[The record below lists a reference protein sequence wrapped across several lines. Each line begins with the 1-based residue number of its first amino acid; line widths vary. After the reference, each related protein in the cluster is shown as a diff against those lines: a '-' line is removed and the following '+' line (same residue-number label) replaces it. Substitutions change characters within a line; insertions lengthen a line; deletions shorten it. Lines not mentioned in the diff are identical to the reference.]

1 MQGFSSSVIGL
12 ASVPAAIGQ
21 SLASQLAGR
30 CSGQAQQRATVL
42 VGAVAPTGRG
52 GWGEAVEET
61 PWNTIVFIVFD
72 GF

>member
-42 VGAVAPTGRG
+42 VGAVAPQGAGRLG
-52 GWGEAVEET
+52 GGSGRNTVYLVVFEE
-61 PWNTIVFIVFD
+61 F
-72 GF
+72 